1 MRDLEATEQRRHD
14 QGKLD
19 EQNKLR
25 ARLKDDSRASSSLRI
40 LPPGSQRLFNQVG
53 HDGYSHVA
61 ASSGSQLDSVFR
73 PSRNY
78 STRPAHRAVEYD
90 PS

>member
-1 MRDLEATEQRRHD
+1 MRDLEPTEQRRHD

-25 ARLKDDSRASSSLRI
+25 ARLKDDSRASSSLRVM
-40 LPPGSQRLFNQVG
+40 PPGSESLLNQVG

-61 ASSGSQLDSVFR
+61 ASFGSQLGFVCR
-73 PSRNY
+73 PSRSY
-78 STRPAHRAVEYD
+78 SARPAHRAVEYD
-90 PS
+90 LS

>member
-25 ARLKDDSRASSSLRI
+25 TRLKDDSRASSSLRI
-40 LPPGSQRLFNQVG
+40 VPPGSESLLNQVG
-53 HDGYSHVA
+53 HDGYSYVA
-61 ASSGSQLDSVFR
+61 ASFGSQLDCAFR
-73 PSRNY
+73 PSRSY
-78 STRPAHRAVEYD
+78 LARPARRAVECD
-90 PS
+90 LS